1 MGHLRVIFIVPSTL
15 FRDDLEGLPELLSVV
30 RLAFHGRHRVLVEP
44 SWRAEPSPHP
54 LHAWLRGRAAI
65 EARWIREAFDAALRS
80 SPPPER
86 VAVRLAAGAT
96 SSWARPTP
104 TLTVADA
111 CSLAHAPLH
120 LLLEDFE
127 DDASLLFWAGR
138 ALENPSWARIEKA
151 RRHGWQEVEHG
162 GGNGSMRRRVDAL
175 DASRA
180 LRTWVMFDHD
190 GLQPGDDNRSP
201 QAKRLAESC
210 ARRGIEPRWLARRSI
225 ENYLPPE
232 LLDRW
237 AKDHFK
243 GEDDGRF
250 TSEEKLA
257 RRRALVDA
265 FQRLT
270 ADQRRHYYLREGLRK
285 DANREVGLPSVFSM
299 IPWEDQAALACGFDE
314 YDREGVSRLFGHPR
328 AQVKAGV
335 LKDDGSAGE
344 LRTILDSIV
353 ARL

>member
-1 MGHLRVIFIVPSTL
+1 MIFIVPSTL
-15 FRDDLEGLPELLSVV
+15 FRDDLKALPELLSIV

-44 SWRAEPSPHP
+44 SWRDEPSAHP
-54 LHAWLRGRAAI
+54 LHAWLRTRGAP
-65 EARWIREAFDAALRS
+65 EARWIRDAFDAALRS
-80 SPPPER
+80 APAPER
-86 VAVRLAAGAT
+86 VAVRLTDAGT
-96 SSWARPTP
+96 STWTPPKP
-104 TLTVADA
+104 TLTIADA
-111 CSLAHAPLH
+111 FALAHAPLH

-127 DDASLLFWAGR
+127 DDASLLFWGGR
-138 ALENPSWARIEKA
+138 ALQSPSWTHIEKA
-151 RRHGWQEVEHG
+151 WRNGWLEVEHG
-162 GGNGSMRRRVDAL
+162 GGNTSMRRRVEAL
-175 DASRA
+175 DPGRA

-190 GLQPGDDNRSP
+190 GLQPGDGDRSP

-210 ARRGIEPRWLARRSI
+210 ARQDIKPHGLARRSI

-243 GEDDGRF
+243 DENDSSF
-250 TSEEKLA
+250 TPEERLV

-270 ADQRRHYYLREGLRK
+270 VDQRRHYYLREGLQK
-285 DANREVGLPSVFSM
+285 DASRTLGLSPVFSM
-299 IPWEDQAALACGFDE
+299 IPWEDQAALACGFDAH
-314 YDREGVSRLFGHPR
+314 DRDGISRLFGHPR

-344 LRTILDSIV
+344 MRVILDSIV